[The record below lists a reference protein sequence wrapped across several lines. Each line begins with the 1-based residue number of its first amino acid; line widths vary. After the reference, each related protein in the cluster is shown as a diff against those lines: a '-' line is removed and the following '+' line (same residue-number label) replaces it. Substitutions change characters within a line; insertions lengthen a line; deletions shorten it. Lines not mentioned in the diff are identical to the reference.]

1 MKARL
6 FSTIILSL
14 ALVGTNCIYAEQLVD
29 GDNSYLEQLE
39 INETSITE
47 EIHTE
52 TEGQLN
58 ELKIAKDEITNDN
71 TDDKLVDDEIDE
83 VEIKEERE
91 EDIRK
96 EENSILSDSEEEVPP
111 IQEILDENLKNK
123 IVVTLN
129 SKIAWVEGEPV
140 ELLTAPV
147 VIKGTTLLPLRFVG
161 EKVVGAQ
168 VNWDSA
174 TKTVTIIKDG
184 TEVSVTIGSKIAKV
198 DGLELELLAAP
209 IIENDTTLVPLRF
222 ISEAFNIVVD
232 YDNTTKTITLDKKI
246 STDTPVDVPIEIPN
260 SAPNASFYF
269 PQNYVAGQTVT
280 AINTS
285 SDPDGDTIT
294 EQLWSVFTGE
304 KTITNK
310 ELSNMFKTPKAG
322 TYTIG
327 LQVKDAKGLWSE
339 WTYETITI
347 GENKAPVITSL
358 TSKKTSYS
366 QGEPIEFSYTY
377 DNESWETV
385 TEGKWTYRSISEPEN
400 RSTLGKPDVL
410 FNEGDYVITLYLD
423 DAYGNRSA
431 KAETIVHIT
440 EKTIMSELSYRF
452 THGKIGD
459 WIDNFQ
465 NFNYLNY
472 KDITVTDKTYQEGTL
487 IMSDSPE
494 EVKGQGI
501 LYKDKIN
508 GNGRILIHHINS
520 ITDTTETQRLVLV
533 AENTTEKPVTIRLM
547 NKSIKGPA
555 TDILR
560 VGQLTLNEYLSG
572 TVPTETMTLAP
583 GEKRYIYDKNWSYN
597 TCISGH
603 MDVETDGDIEFI
615 VANLGKD
622 HQLQDLDHLIYYPAD
637 GVHFSGTYD
646 VVGINYKLE
655 LDGNGPEKLLLGKK
669 DSGEWIVGYDE
680 RTNTVVEN
688 AGNFG
693 VSYYITVT
701 AKEDTGVILNNRGG
715 IFQGA
720 IRWNNT
726 VHNMPGK
733 GTFNGTTTKSV
744 VMGVIKKGETVT
756 IEYLLPNGSAAP
768 TLIGFIPKSAW

>member
-1 MKARL
+1 MKGRL
-6 FSTIILSL
+6 LSTIILSL
-14 ALVGTNCIYAEQLVD
+14 ALISTNCIYAEELVD
-29 GDNSYLEQLE
+29 KNTLDLEQVQIEQSNVIEDVDTEIQETLDETKVEVEKVESESSQNQE
-39 INETSITE
+39 INQLTSDQLDQEENEENQVDEETSI
-47 EIHTE
+47 
-52 TEGQLN
+52 
-58 ELKIAKDEITNDN
+58 
-71 TDDKLVDDEIDE
+71 V
-83 VEIKEERE
+83 
-91 EDIRK
+91 
-96 EENSILSDSEEEVPP
+96 SDSEEE
-111 IQEILDENLKNK
+111 EITIPEITDENLLNK
-123 IVVTLN
+123 VIVTLN
-129 SKIAWVEGEPV
+129 SKTALVNGKPV

-147 VIKGTTLLPLRFVG
+147 VIEGTTLLPLRFVS
-161 EKVVGAQ
+161 EKVVSAQ
-168 VNWDSA
+168 VDWNSA
-174 TKTVTIIKDG
+174 TKTVTITKDG

-198 DGLELELLAAP
+198 DGLELELLVAP
-209 IIENDTTLVPLRF
+209 IIEHDTTLVPLRF
-222 ISEAFNIVVD
+222 ISEAFNINVN
-232 YDNTTKTITLDKKI
+232 YDNTTKTITLDKEI
-246 STDTPVDVPIEIPN
+246 TVETPTVVPN
-260 SAPNASFYF
+260 NAPTASFYF
-269 PQNYVAGQTVT
+269 PQSYVAGQTVT

-285 SDPDGDTIT
+285 TDPDGDTIT

-304 KTITNK
+304 KTLTNK

-327 LQVKDAKGLWSE
+327 LQVKDSKGLWSE

-347 GENKAPVITSL
+347 EENKAPVITNL
-358 TSKKTSYS
+358 TAKKSSYS

-400 RSTLGKPDVL
+400 RNTLGKPDVL
-410 FNEGDYVITLYLD
+410 FDEGDYVITLYLD

-440 EKTIMSELSYRF
+440 NNAITSELSCRF
-452 THGKIGD
+452 TQGKIGD

-472 KDITVTDKTYQEGTL
+472 KDITVANKTYQEGTL
-487 IMSDSPE
+487 IMRDSPE

-501 LYKDKIN
+501 LYKDKMN
-508 GNGRILIHHINS
+508 GSGRILIHHINS
-520 ITDTTETQRLVLV
+520 IKDTTETQRLVLV
-533 AENTTEKPVTIRLM
+533 VENPTEKPVTVQLM

-572 TVPTETMTLAP
+572 TVPTETITLAP
-583 GEKRYIYDKNWSYN
+583 GERKYIYDKNWSYN

-603 MDVETDGDIEFI
+603 MDVETDGEVNFI
-615 VANLGKD
+615 VANLGKV
-622 HQLQDLDHLIYYPAD
+622 HTLQDLDNLIYYPAD
-637 GVHFSGTYD
+637 GVHFSGTYG
-646 VVGINYKLE
+646 VIGINYELE
-655 LDGNGPEKLLLGKK
+655 LDGNEPEKLLLGKR
-669 DSGEWIVGYDE
+669 DSGEWVVGHDE
-680 RTNTVVEN
+680 RTNTTVEN

-715 IFQGA
+715 TFQGA
-720 IRWNNT
+720 IKWNDT

-733 GTFNGTTTKSV
+733 GTFSGTTTKSV